1 LYLAVSKAETAAVFQ
16 LYFSPGPPRVGL
28 HNGALDGK
36 ADPRASLLR
45 REKRIKD
52 VVQFLRR
59 SNENMH
65 ATAHGD
71 NSFFAARS
79 CGAAISGYRSQSP
92 YTEPDQYT

>member
-52 VVQFLRR
+52 LVQFLGRT
-59 SNENMH
+59 NENMH
-65 ATAHGD
+65 ATAHRD
-71 NSFFAARS
+71 NSFFAA
-79 CGAAISGYRSQSP
+79 P
-92 YTEPDQYT
+92 